1 MEACLEACFNVTGA
15 VDTACSDA
23 CYARYVT
30 PTPQRHT
37 PRRDA
42 ANATRRGPKTNAC
55 DDSATRFLSEAETSR
70 DASSR
75 LDRSSRIARAASR
88 VPANRRPILTTP
100 NRRCLSPFSAPR
112 RSDGWAVTEASS
124 NVFGNTT
131 VNVILACLLLVLS
144 GLFSGLTL
152 GLMSLDMVSLEIL
165 AEGGDDEE
173 KEYAKKIIPVRAK
186 GNLLLCTLLLG
197 NTMVNALIA
206 ILMADL
212 TDGLVGLAVSTL
224 SIVVCGEIVPQAACS
239 RHGLYIGAN
248 TVWIVKIFIV
258 LMYVI
263 AWPISLALDYVL
275 GRDIGQVFS
284 ANELNKLIRIH
295 VENPDA
301 QEESGLNK
309 DDGNLLTG
317 ALEYKDKRVRDVMTS
332 LDKVFMVESST
343 RLTFQVLMDI
353 YKSGFTRIPVY
364 EIDRQNIVGML
375 FTKDLILI
383 DPDDEV
389 EIAAVISFH
398 GNREGGF
405 VRGVADDTSLDKV
418 FREFKTSYLHLLVAY
433 GEVGADGKPVQ
444 RLETTPEHGDGGAG
458 GGRNYYGAGKDD
470 PDVSVSGKHISDYT
484 REAYSLTGNRRVI
497 TGVITL
503 EDVLEAVIKDEIVDE
518 TDNYVDVNN
527 ALTSVRGRGPRVAD
541 PTNFLT
547 LFEHKIRDQTKLS
560 ESETNAIVAFL
571 SLNVAEFKKLAR
583 FGGVLRK
590 LIVASAVEEIKEDEG
605 DANSKY
611 LGTPSVD
618 AGDDRGNESTPK
630 AQRHINFS
638 HQHSH
643 GHGDTPSRSNSMTR
657 RGSSGHID
665 FNDDDRHSNDGLGEP
680 IYRKNESSE
689 FFTLILQ
696 GKVVVHAGSDDFESE
711 LGPWC
716 YIGQKALTTDP
727 FMPDFRACPQGAV
740 RLLRIRRGD
749 YKSAMRA
756 AQVEAMSGSRSA
768 VASRHAATGDGD
780 GGNGRSSPPVGPEGA
795 RRHAPG
801 ASTLGVATDG
811 VRVDGVAD
819 EDGDL

>member
-1 MEACLEACFNVTGA
+1 M
-15 VDTACSDA
+15 
-23 CYARYVT
+23 
-30 PTPQRHT
+30 
-37 PRRDA
+37 
-42 ANATRRGPKTNAC
+42 
-55 DDSATRFLSEAETSR
+55 
-70 DASSR
+70 
-75 LDRSSRIARAASR
+75 
-88 VPANRRPILTTP
+88 
-100 NRRCLSPFSAPR
+100 
-112 RSDGWAVTEASS
+112 
-124 NVFGNTT
+124 FGNTT
-131 VNVILACLLLVLS
+131 VNVILACFLLLLS

-165 AEGGDDEE
+165 AEGGDEEE

-258 LMYVI
+258 LMYIV

-317 ALEYKDKRVRDVMTS
+317 ALEYKDKRVRDVMTE

-418 FREFKTSYLHLLVAY
+418 FREFKSSYLHLLVAY
-433 GEVGADGKPVQ
+433 GEVGADGKPVK
-444 RLETTPEHGDGGAG
+444 RLESTPENGSEHSGG
-458 GGRNYYGAGKDD
+458 GGRNYYGAGGGGGDD
-470 PDVSVSGKHISDYT
+470 DVSVSGKHISDYT
-484 REAYSLTGNRRVI
+484 SEAYSLSGNRRVI

-547 LFEHKIRDQTKLS
+547 LFEHKIRDQAKLS

-590 LIVASAVEEIKEDEG
+590 LIVASSVEEIEEEEG

-618 AGDDRGNESTPK
+618 AGDDHGNEGTPK

-643 GHGDTPSRSNSMTR
+643 SDTPSRSNSMTR
-657 RGSSGHID
+657 RGSSGQID
-665 FNDDDRHSNDGLGEP
+665 FLDDDRHSNDGLGDP

-727 FMPDFRACPQGAV
+727 FLPDFRACPQGAV

-756 AQVEAMSGSRSA
+756 AQVEAMSGSRSVA
-768 VASRHAATGDGD
+768 ASRHAAMGDGD
-780 GGNGRSSPPVGPEGA
+780 GGGGRSSPPPREGA

-801 ASTLGVATDG
+801 ASPLAVAADG
-811 VRVDGVAD
+811 VRVDGVD
-819 EDGDL
+819 NEDGGDL

>member
-1 MEACLEACFNVTGA
+1 M
-15 VDTACSDA
+15 
-23 CYARYVT
+23 
-30 PTPQRHT
+30 
-37 PRRDA
+37 
-42 ANATRRGPKTNAC
+42 
-55 DDSATRFLSEAETSR
+55 
-70 DASSR
+70 
-75 LDRSSRIARAASR
+75 
-88 VPANRRPILTTP
+88 
-100 NRRCLSPFSAPR
+100 
-112 RSDGWAVTEASS
+112 
-124 NVFGNTT
+124 FGNTT
-131 VNVILACLLLVLS
+131 VNVILACFLLLLS

-165 AEGGDDEE
+165 AEGGDEEE

-258 LMYVI
+258 LMYIV

-317 ALEYKDKRVRDVMTS
+317 ALEYKDKRVRDVMTE

-418 FREFKTSYLHLLVAY
+418 FREFKSSYLHLLVAY
-433 GEVGADGKPVQ
+433 GEVGADGKPVK
-444 RLETTPEHGDGGAG
+444 RLESTPENGSEHSGG
-458 GGRNYYGAGKDD
+458 GGRNYYGAGGGGDD
-470 PDVSVSGKHISDYT
+470 DVSVSGKHISDYT
-484 REAYSLTGNRRVI
+484 SEAYSLSGNRRVI

-547 LFEHKIRDQTKLS
+547 LFEHKIRDQAKLS

-590 LIVASAVEEIKEDEG
+590 LIVASSVEEIEEEEG

-618 AGDDRGNESTPK
+618 AGDDHGNEGTPK

-643 GHGDTPSRSNSMTR
+643 SHDTPSRSNSMTR
-657 RGSSGHID
+657 RGSSGQID
-665 FNDDDRHSNDGLGEP
+665 FLDDDRHSNDGLGDP

-727 FMPDFRACPQGAV
+727 FLPDFRACPQGAV

-756 AQVEAMSGSRSA
+756 AQVEAMSGSRSVA
-768 VASRHAATGDGD
+768 ASRHAAMGDGD
-780 GGNGRSSPPVGPEGA
+780 GGGGRSSPPPREGA

-801 ASTLGVATDG
+801 ASPLAVAADG
-811 VRVDGVAD
+811 VRVDGVD
-819 EDGDL
+819 NEDGGDL

>member
-1 MEACLEACFNVTGA
+1 M
-15 VDTACSDA
+15 
-23 CYARYVT
+23 
-30 PTPQRHT
+30 
-37 PRRDA
+37 
-42 ANATRRGPKTNAC
+42 
-55 DDSATRFLSEAETSR
+55 
-70 DASSR
+70 
-75 LDRSSRIARAASR
+75 
-88 VPANRRPILTTP
+88 
-100 NRRCLSPFSAPR
+100 
-112 RSDGWAVTEASS
+112 
-124 NVFGNTT
+124 FGNTT
-131 VNVILACLLLVLS
+131 VNVILACFLLLLS

-165 AEGGDDEE
+165 AEGGDEEE

-258 LMYVI
+258 LMYIV

-317 ALEYKDKRVRDVMTS
+317 ALEYKDKRVRDVMTE

-418 FREFKTSYLHLLVAY
+418 FREFKSSYLHLLVAY
-433 GEVGADGKPVQ
+433 GEVGADGKPVK
-444 RLETTPEHGDGGAG
+444 RLESTPENGSEHSGG
-458 GGRNYYGAGKDD
+458 GGRNYYGAGGGGDD
-470 PDVSVSGKHISDYT
+470 DVSVSGKHISDYT
-484 REAYSLTGNRRVI
+484 SEAYSLSGNRRVI

-547 LFEHKIRDQTKLS
+547 LFEHKIRDQAKLS

-583 FGGVLRK
+583 FGGVLRT
-590 LIVASAVEEIKEDEG
+590 LIVASSVEEIAEEEG

-618 AGDDRGNESTPK
+618 AGDDHGNEGTPK

-643 GHGDTPSRSNSMTR
+643 SDTPSRSNSMTR
-657 RGSSGHID
+657 RGSSGQID
-665 FNDDDRHSNDGLGEP
+665 FLDDDRHSNDGLGDP

-727 FMPDFRACPQGAV
+727 FLPDFRACPQGAV

-756 AQVEAMSGSRSA
+756 AQVEAMSGSRSVA
-768 VASRHAATGDGD
+768 ASRHAAMGDGD
-780 GGNGRSSPPVGPEGA
+780 GGGGRSSPPPWEGA

-801 ASTLGVATDG
+801 ASPLAVAADG
-811 VRVDGVAD
+811 VRVDGVD
-819 EDGDL
+819 NEDGGDL

>member
-1 MEACLEACFNVTGA
+1 M
-15 VDTACSDA
+15 
-23 CYARYVT
+23 
-30 PTPQRHT
+30 
-37 PRRDA
+37 
-42 ANATRRGPKTNAC
+42 
-55 DDSATRFLSEAETSR
+55 
-70 DASSR
+70 
-75 LDRSSRIARAASR
+75 
-88 VPANRRPILTTP
+88 
-100 NRRCLSPFSAPR
+100 
-112 RSDGWAVTEASS
+112 
-124 NVFGNTT
+124 FGNTT
-131 VNVILACLLLVLS
+131 VNVILACFLLLLS

-165 AEGGDDEE
+165 AEGGDEEE

-258 LMYVI
+258 LMYII

-317 ALEYKDKRVRDVMTS
+317 ALEYKDKRVRDVMTE

-418 FREFKTSYLHLLVAY
+418 FREFKSSYLHLLVAY
-433 GEVGADGKPVQ
+433 GEVGADGKPVK
-444 RLETTPEHGDGGAG
+444 RLESTPENGSEHSGG
-458 GGRNYYGAGKDD
+458 GGRNYYGAGGGGDD
-470 PDVSVSGKHISDYT
+470 DVSVSGKHISDYT
-484 REAYSLTGNRRVI
+484 SEAYSLSGNRRVI

-547 LFEHKIRDQTKLS
+547 LFEHKIRDQAKLS

-590 LIVASAVEEIKEDEG
+590 LIVASSVEEIEEEEG

-618 AGDDRGNESTPK
+618 AGDDHGNEGTPK

-643 GHGDTPSRSNSMTR
+643 SHDTPSRSNSMTR
-657 RGSSGHID
+657 RGSSGQID
-665 FNDDDRHSNDGLGEP
+665 FLDDDRHSNDGLGDP

-727 FMPDFRACPQGAV
+727 FLPDFRACPQGAV

-756 AQVEAMSGSRSA
+756 AQVEAMSGSRSVA
-768 VASRHAATGDGD
+768 ASRHTAMGDGD
-780 GGNGRSSPPVGPEGA
+780 GGGGRSSPPPREGA

-801 ASTLGVATDG
+801 ASPLAVAADG
-811 VRVDGVAD
+811 VRVDGVD
-819 EDGDL
+819 NEDGGDL

>member
-1 MEACLEACFNVTGA
+1 M
-15 VDTACSDA
+15 
-23 CYARYVT
+23 
-30 PTPQRHT
+30 
-37 PRRDA
+37 
-42 ANATRRGPKTNAC
+42 
-55 DDSATRFLSEAETSR
+55 
-70 DASSR
+70 
-75 LDRSSRIARAASR
+75 
-88 VPANRRPILTTP
+88 
-100 NRRCLSPFSAPR
+100 
-112 RSDGWAVTEASS
+112 
-124 NVFGNTT
+124 FGNTT
-131 VNVILACLLLVLS
+131 VNVILACFLLLLS

-165 AEGGDDEE
+165 AEGGDEEE

-258 LMYVI
+258 LMYII

-317 ALEYKDKRVRDVMTS
+317 ALEYKDKRVRDVMTE

-418 FREFKTSYLHLLVAY
+418 FREFKSSYLHLLVAY
-433 GEVGADGKPVQ
+433 GEVGADGKPVK
-444 RLETTPEHGDGGAG
+444 RLESTPENGSEHSGG
-458 GGRNYYGAGKDD
+458 GGRNYYGAGGGGDD
-470 PDVSVSGKHISDYT
+470 DVSVSGKHISDYT
-484 REAYSLTGNRRVI
+484 SEAYSLSGNRRVI

-547 LFEHKIRDQTKLS
+547 LFEHKIRDQAKLS

-590 LIVASAVEEIKEDEG
+590 LIVASSVEEIEEEEG

-618 AGDDRGNESTPK
+618 AGDDHGNEGTPK

-643 GHGDTPSRSNSMTR
+643 SHDTPSRSNSMTR
-657 RGSSGHID
+657 RGSSGQID
-665 FNDDDRHSNDGLGEP
+665 FLDDDRHSNDGLGDP

-727 FMPDFRACPQGAV
+727 FLPDFRACPQGAV

-756 AQVEAMSGSRSA
+756 AQVEAMSGSRSVA
-768 VASRHAATGDGD
+768 ASRHAAMGDGD
-780 GGNGRSSPPVGPEGA
+780 GGGGRSSPPPREGA

-801 ASTLGVATDG
+801 ASPLAVAADG
-811 VRVDGVAD
+811 VRVDGVD
-819 EDGDL
+819 NEDGGDL

>member
-1 MEACLEACFNVTGA
+1 M
-15 VDTACSDA
+15 
-23 CYARYVT
+23 
-30 PTPQRHT
+30 
-37 PRRDA
+37 
-42 ANATRRGPKTNAC
+42 
-55 DDSATRFLSEAETSR
+55 
-70 DASSR
+70 
-75 LDRSSRIARAASR
+75 
-88 VPANRRPILTTP
+88 
-100 NRRCLSPFSAPR
+100 
-112 RSDGWAVTEASS
+112 TE
-124 NVFGNTT
+124 
-131 VNVILACLLLVLS
+131 
-144 GLFSGLTL
+144 
-152 GLMSLDMVSLEIL
+152 
-165 AEGGDDEE
+165 
-173 KEYAKKIIPVRAK
+173 
-186 GNLLLCTLLLG
+186 
-197 NTMVNALIA
+197 
-206 ILMADL
+206 
-212 TDGLVGLAVSTL
+212 
-224 SIVVCGEIVPQAACS
+224 
-239 RHGLYIGAN
+239 
-248 TVWIVKIFIV
+248 
-258 LMYVI
+258 
-263 AWPISLALDYVL
+263 
-275 GRDIGQVFS
+275 
-284 ANELNKLIRIH
+284 
-295 VENPDA
+295 
-301 QEESGLNK
+301 
-309 DDGNLLTG
+309 
-317 ALEYKDKRVRDVMTS
+317 

-418 FREFKTSYLHLLVAY
+418 FREFKSSYLHLLVAY
-433 GEVGADGKPVQ
+433 GEVGADGKPVK
-444 RLETTPEHGDGGAG
+444 RLESTPENGSEHSGG
-458 GGRNYYGAGKDD
+458 GGRNYYGAGGGGDD
-470 PDVSVSGKHISDYT
+470 DVSVSGKHISDYT
-484 REAYSLTGNRRVI
+484 SEAYSLSGNRRVI

-547 LFEHKIRDQTKLS
+547 LFEHKIRDQAKLS

-590 LIVASAVEEIKEDEG
+590 LIVASSVEEIEEEEG

-618 AGDDRGNESTPK
+618 AGDDHGNEGTPK

-643 GHGDTPSRSNSMTR
+643 SDTPSRSNSMTR
-657 RGSSGHID
+657 RGSSGQID
-665 FNDDDRHSNDGLGEP
+665 FLDDDRHSNDGLGDP

-727 FMPDFRACPQGAV
+727 FLPDFRACPQGAV

-756 AQVEAMSGSRSA
+756 AQVEAMSGSRS
-768 VASRHAATGDGD
+768 VTASRHAAMGDGD
-780 GGNGRSSPPVGPEGA
+780 GGGGRSSPPPGEGA

-801 ASTLGVATDG
+801 ASPLGVAADG
-811 VRVDGVAD
+811 VRVDGVD
-819 EDGDL
+819 NEDGGDL

>member
-1 MEACLEACFNVTGA
+1 MGPSNL
-15 VDTACSDA
+15 
-23 CYARYVT
+23 
-30 PTPQRHT
+30 T
-37 PRRDA
+37 PR
-42 ANATRRGPKTNAC
+42 
-55 DDSATRFLSEAETSR
+55 
-70 DASSR
+70 
-75 LDRSSRIARAASR
+75 
-88 VPANRRPILTTP
+88 LTTFP
-100 NRRCLSPFSAPR
+100 HAVFFPSPFVP

-124 NVFGNTT
+124 NAFGNAT
-131 VNVILACLLLVLS
+131 VNVILAVFLLLLS

-152 GLMSLDMVSLEIL
+152 GLMSLDMMSLEIL

-212 TDGLVGLAVSTL
+212 TDGLVGLAASTL
-224 SIVVCGEIVPQAACS
+224 SIVVFGEIVPQAACS

-343 RLTFQVLMDI
+343 RLTFAVLMDI

-418 FREFKTSYLHLLVAY
+418 FREFKSSYLHLLVAY

-444 RLETTPEHGDGGAG
+444 RLESTPEHGVGAG
-458 GGRNYYGAGKDD
+458 GGRNYYGAGSSAE
-470 PDVSVSGKHISDYT
+470 DVSVSGNHISDYT
-484 REAYSLTGNRRVI
+484 SEAYSLSGNRRVI

-590 LIVASAVEEIKEDEG
+590 LIVASSVEEIEEEEG

-618 AGDDRGNESTPK
+618 AGDDYGVDGTPK
-630 AQRHINFS
+630 AQRKINFS

-643 GHGDTPSRSNSMTR
+643 SHGHVDTPSRSNSMTR
-657 RGSSGHID
+657 RSSGQID
-665 FNDDDRHSNDGLGEP
+665 FNDDDRHSNDGLGDP
-680 IYRKNESSE
+680 IYRKQESSE

-756 AQVEAMSGSRSA
+756 AQVEAMSGSRSV
-768 VASRHAATGDGD
+768 VASRHAAMGDSD
-780 GGNGRSSPPVGPEGA
+780 GGSELEGA
-795 RRHAPG
+795 RRRAPG
-801 ASTLGVATDG
+801 PSALGVAADG
-811 VRVDGVAD
+811 VCVDGVEDD
-819 EDGDL
+819 EDADAL